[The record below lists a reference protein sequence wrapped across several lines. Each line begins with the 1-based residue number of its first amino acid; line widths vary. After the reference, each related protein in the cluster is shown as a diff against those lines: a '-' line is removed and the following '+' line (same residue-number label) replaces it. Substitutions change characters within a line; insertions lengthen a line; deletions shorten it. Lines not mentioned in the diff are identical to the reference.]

1 MQETREHIKSRMLKN
16 VARLWGY
23 SDVEA
28 ESNFDP
34 LVSMLLGAC
43 ATELEKIS
51 GDIHASRARVMER
64 LVQLLSP
71 DTLTGALPAHAV
83 AGASPIEATAELK
96 PDMQFYTR
104 LKQGVSNEN
113 QETSSKDVFFSP
125 SGHFNLNR
133 ASIKIMAT
141 GRNLINING
150 TQKDFIVSDHGSL
163 PASTVWLGIDEPG
176 LSLNKTLFYFD
187 FRSESGKD
195 VFYHHLPKARW
206 FYNDRQL
213 TALPGYRHGET
224 FEKELDVENLL
235 APEYKVFH
243 KIKNHINAFYQ
254 PFFITLSD
262 EAGLTGEKEPAPAL
276 PTLFDVFK
284 GKEADQVREQAL
296 RWIEVRFPES
306 ISNSLLQEISC
317 TMNCFPVVNRQLH
330 EVNFRLQDH
339 INVIPLRSEDHFLDI
354 EGIVTEDNESLG
366 LRSLDREKQESYAML
381 MRNGGIGRFDERDAA
396 SIIDY
401 LLQLL
406 RDESAAF
413 SIMDNDFVNREVK
426 NLQQVMNKL
435 EQKLYSRQVQQGS
448 SPYLVIRLGQKMPK
462 ANLLIKYCS
471 TQGQEAN
478 HIKPGTRL
486 LPYNG
491 SSFISNSVFLV
502 SASQGGR
509 DRLSCTEKILAYR
522 SALLSKDR
530 LVTAEDIKA
539 FCYGQLGDRLQKVS
553 ILKGVKIHPDEQGGY
568 VKTIDVQLDLK
579 EEAFRKMEQ
588 YGELGF
594 WKDNLSLLLEERSN
608 TWMPY
613 RVILKKAS

>member
-28 ESNFDP
+28 ESSFDP

-83 AGASPIEATAELK
+83 ASALPIEATSDLA

-104 LKQGVSNEN
+104 LKQGLINDN
-113 QETSSKDVFFSP
+113 QETQTRDVFFSP
-125 SGHFNLNR
+125 ADHFHLNR
-133 ASIKIMAT
+133 ASIKVMAT
-141 GRNLINING
+141 GKSLIKING
-150 TQKDFIVSDHGSL
+150 NQRDFIFADHASL
-163 PASTVWLGIDEPG
+163 PGSTLWLGIDEPE
-176 LSLNKTLFYFD
+176 LSLDNTLYYFD
-187 FRSESGKD
+187 YRSGADREL
-195 VFYHHLPKARW
+195 FYHHLPKTRW
-206 FYNDRQL
+206 FYNGRQL
-213 TALPGYRHGET
+213 STLPGYRHGEGT
-224 FEKELDVENLL
+224 DKELDVENLY

-254 PFFITLSD
+254 PFFMTLYD
-262 EAGLTGEKEPAPAL
+262 EAGLTSETELAPAPQ
-276 PTLFDVFK
+276 PIFDVFK
-284 GKEADQVREQAL
+284 GKEADGIREQTL
-296 RWIEVRFPES
+296 RWIQIKFPES

-317 TMNCFPVVNRQLH
+317 TMNCFPVINRQLH

-354 EGIVTEDNESLG
+354 EAIVTEEDELLG
-366 LRSLDREKQESYAML
+366 LRRSEKDKQESYAML

-396 SIIDY
+396 AMIDH

-435 EQKLYSRQVQQGS
+435 EQKLYSRQTQQGS
-448 SPYLVIRLGQKMPK
+448 SPYLVIRHNPK
-462 ANLLIKYCS
+462 LPKTNLLIKYCS
-471 TQGQEAN
+471 THGQEAN
-478 HIKPGTRL
+478 HIKSGTRL

-491 SSFISNSVFLV
+491 ASFISNNVFLI
-502 SASQGGR
+502 SPTRGGR
-509 DRLSCTEKILAYR
+509 DRLSATEKILAYR
-522 SALLSKDR
+522 SALLSKER
-530 LVTAEDIKA
+530 LITPEDIKA
-539 FCYGQLGDRLQKVS
+539 FCYGQLGDRLQNVR
-553 ILKGVKIHPDEQGGY
+553 ILKGIKIQPDEKQGY
-568 VKTIDVQLDLK
+568 CKTIDVHLELT

-588 YGELGF
+588 YGDLRF
-594 WKDNLSLLLEERSN
+594 WEENLSLLLEEKSH

-613 RVILKKAS
+613 RIILRKAS